1 MLLLNPIH
9 DLISVY
15 NYKKIK
21 IKKVFN
27 TINRQFIL
35 NTSIYTSQYIYII
48 VALVV
53 LFSIALYIMYLR
65 NKMQNIF
72 LLEEL
77 KKNEYQLKRNEESI
91 EALEK
96 KVGRMT
102 EENQKMEIKFR
113 EKKEKLLAQIRENK
127 NLLILID
134 ELKNKNAKI
143 DDDVTIEY
151 FVKKKQD

>member
-1 MLLLNPIH
+1 M
-9 DLISVY
+9 
-15 NYKKIK
+15 
-21 IKKVFN
+21 
-27 TINRQFIL
+27 

>member
-1 MLLLNPIH
+1 
-9 DLISVY
+9 
-15 NYKKIK
+15 
-21 IKKVFN
+21 
-27 TINRQFIL
+27 
-35 NTSIYTSQYIYII
+35 
-48 VALVV
+48 
-53 LFSIALYIMYLR
+53 MYLR

>member
-1 MLLLNPIH
+1 M
-9 DLISVY
+9 
-15 NYKKIK
+15 
-21 IKKVFN
+21 
-27 TINRQFIL
+27 

-53 LFSIALYIMYLR
+53 IFSIALYIMYLR

-96 KVGRMT
+96 KIGRMT